1 MISWLLRGFAPAALI
16 GLAACTPQI
25 IFMKDPRTGQ
35 VVQCG
40 PDAERTAARDC
51 ADNYRARGW
60 VETPHA
66 SISTRPQ
73 AGTANAASG
82 ENASIA
88 VSPTTGLAVGGA
100 YTTRSR
106 SPARTV

>member
-1 MISWLLRGFAPAALI
+1 MIPLLRRYLLLFAGLI

-25 IFMKDPRTGQ
+25 IFMKDPATGQ

-60 VETPHA
+60 VKT
-66 SISTRPQ
+66 Q
-73 AGTANAASG
+73 APAA
-82 ENASIA
+82 
-88 VSPTTGLAVGGA
+88 
-100 YTTRSR
+100 
-106 SPARTV
+106 PAKAP

>member
-1 MISWLLRGFAPAALI
+1 MTPWLSRGLALAALI

-66 SISTRPQ
+66 SLSTRPQ
-73 AGTANAASG
+73 AGTAYAASG

-88 VSPTTGLAVGGA
+88 ESPTKRLAVGGA
-100 YTTRSR
+100 YTTSSR
-106 SPARTV
+106 SPARTM

>member
-1 MISWLLRGFAPAALI
+1 MTHRIPRSLMLAALI

-40 PDAERTAARDC
+40 PDAQRTAARDC

-66 SISTRPQ
+66 SIADPPGRD
-73 AGTANAASG
+73 AGGT
-82 ENASIA
+82 
-88 VSPTTGLAVGGA
+88 
-100 YTTRSR
+100 SR
-106 SPARTV
+106 G

>member
-1 MISWLLRGFAPAALI
+1 MTTHLLRATALAALI

-66 SISTRPQ
+66 FNSTPSDPD
-73 AGTANAASG
+73 GK
-82 ENASIA
+82 
-88 VSPTTGLAVGGA
+88 
-100 YTTRSR
+100 SR
-106 SPARTV
+106 G